1 MKNTS
6 LILTSLVGGA
16 IIGSA
21 LTCLLKSAKGVEMRS
36 EAHKRIIKEL
46 KHLHAHL
53 AGGMC
58 NCSENGECSC
68 SMDKMK
74 EMESMK
80 SMEGMEPMVATDQ
93 NNG

>member
-21 LTCLLKSAKGVEMRS
+21 LTCLFKSAKGVEMRS
-36 EAHKRIIKEL
+36 EAHRRIIHEL

-53 AGGMC
+53 SGGMC
-58 NCSENGECSC
+58 NCSETGECSC
-68 SMDKMK
+68 SMEGMK
-74 EMESMK
+74 EME
-80 SMEGMEPMVATDQ
+80 GVPATEQ
-93 NNG
+93 SNG

>member
-21 LTCLLKSAKGVEMRS
+21 VTCLVKSAKGVEMRN
-36 EAHKRIIKEL
+36 EMHNRIIQEL

-53 AGGMC
+53 SGGMC
-58 NCSENGECSC
+58 NCSEGGECSC
-68 SMDKMK
+68 NSMDKMK
-74 EMESMK
+74 DKMDKMK
-80 SMEGMEPMVATDQ
+80 GMEAMTTTDQ

>member
-36 EAHKRIIKEL
+36 EAHKRIIHEL

-53 AGGMC
+53 AGGKCMC
-58 NCSENGECSC
+58 SDTGECSC
-68 SMDKMK
+68 SMDTMK
-74 EMESMK
+74 GMD
-80 SMEGMEPMVATDQ
+80 SMEGVATTEQ
-93 NNG
+93 SNG